1 MMQRLTSLPIH
12 SVAHSIAASGID
24 AFPESGSH
32 NYGFLL
38 RMNERCEV
46 FMNQD
51 MNNLCQYTG
60 RVSLCTPGH
69 RLVRPLKERG
79 YLHSHLPK
87 WVESREEA
95 RGYFEADTQCE
106 ANAKEREL

>member
-12 SVAHSIAASGID
+12 SVAHSIAVSGID
-24 AFPESGSH
+24 AFPESGSR

-38 RMNERCEV
+38 GMNERCEV

-60 RVSLCTPGH
+60 RVSLCTAGH
-69 RLVRPLKERG
+69 RLVRPLKSGVSSFTPTETGRIEGGSER
-79 YLHSHLPK
+79 L
-87 WVESREEA
+87 
-95 RGYFEADTQCE
+95 F
-106 ANAKEREL
+106 

>member
-1 MMQRLTSLPIH
+1 MMHVLRVLRFTLL
-12 SVAHSIAASGID
+12 HSIAASGID

-60 RVSLCTPGH
+60 RVSLCTAGH

-79 YLHSHLPK
+79 IFIHTY
-87 WVESREEA
+87 RN
-95 RGYFEADTQCE
+95 G
-106 ANAKEREL
+106 